1 MKRQGSGF
9 TLIELVIAVAVL
21 AILASMAYPSYT
33 RYMARSHRT
42 QAQSYLMQLAQQ
54 EQQYFLDSRSYAAQA
69 TILSLTAIPAQV
81 AEQYEITVGPASP
94 TTPPTFIATATP
106 RAGSVQAAYHEPA
119 LSIAQDGTKTPSSAW
134 Q

>member
-42 QAQSYLMQLAQQ
+42 QAQGYLMQLAQQ

-69 TILSLTAIPAQV
+69 TILSLAPIPAQV
-81 AEQYEITVGPASP
+81 AEQYQIAVGPAAP
-94 TTPPTFIATATP
+94 TTPPTFIVTA
-106 RAGSVQAAYHEPA
+106 
-119 LSIAQDGTKTPSSAW
+119 AQPDFRSSR
-134 Q
+134 